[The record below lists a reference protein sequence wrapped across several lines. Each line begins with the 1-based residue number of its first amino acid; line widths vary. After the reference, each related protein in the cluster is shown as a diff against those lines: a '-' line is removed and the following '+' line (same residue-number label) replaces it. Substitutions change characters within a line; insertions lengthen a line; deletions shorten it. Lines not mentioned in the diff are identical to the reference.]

1 MQRHTILAIDP
12 GASGGLAWG
21 LGTAAS
27 PATANMPANASDLA
41 SLVDAIDAE
50 ALAPIHAF
58 VELVGGFIKSR
69 GKGENEGNPGSA
81 MFAFGQNYGQILG
94 VLAALEIPTTLV
106 RPQKWQAAM
115 SLGNSAT
122 HANKSKW
129 KSHLATRAKQL
140 YPKAKITLQTA
151 DAVLIWHAAKTER
164 IKP

>member
-1 MQRHTILAIDP
+1 
-12 GASGGLAWG
+12 
-21 LGTAAS
+21 
-27 PATANMPANASDLA
+27 
-41 SLVDAIDAE
+41 
-50 ALAPIHAF
+50 
-58 VELVGGFIKSR
+58 
-69 GKGENEGNPGSA
+69 

-94 VLAALEIPTTLV
+94 VLAALEIPVTLV

-115 SLGNSAT
+115 SLGNSTA

-140 YPKAKITLQTA
+140 YPKTKINLATA

>member
-21 LGTAAS
+21 VGTAAS

-50 ALAPIHAF
+50 ALAPLHAF
-58 VELVGGFIKSR
+58 VELVGGFI
-69 GKGENEGNPGSA
+69 GKGQPGSA
-81 MFAFGQNYGQILG
+81 MFTFGQNYGQILG

-122 HANKSKW
+122 HASKSKW

-140 YPKAKITLQTA
+140 YPKSKITLATA

>member
-1 MQRHTILAIDP
+1 MQHHTILAIDP

-21 LGTAAS
+21 LGSAAS

-41 SLVDAIDAE
+41 SLVDAIDAA

-58 VELVGGFIKSR
+58 VELVGGFI
-69 GKGENEGNPGSA
+69 GTAQPGSA

-94 VLAALEIPTTLV
+94 VLAALEIPTTLI
-106 RPQKWQAAM
+106 RPQAWQKAL

-140 YPKAKITLQTA
+140 YPKARINLGNA
-151 DAVLIWHAAKTER
+151 DAVLIWHAAKTDR